1 VWTITLRDLQY
12 RRRQFGIAVIGAGML
27 FALTLAI
34 TGAAAGFYSEAHSA
48 LDSVGADAWVV
59 GKGVSGPFTSPS
71 VVDPSS
77 AAQVQGAQTVDPV
90 IIKLS
95 TMTKGSGFQGVGFI
109 GHRIGGLGAPPP
121 AQGRAPERP
130 GEAVVDSSL
139 GAGIGSQIVIE
150 GHPLTVTGLVHGKT
164 YNTGI
169 PLIYGTLEDGQALA
183 FGGRPLA
190 SALITRGT
198 PSQVPAGLVVLSN
211 RQVFVD
217 LTRPTANARKTL
229 GSTRLFMWAVGAV
242 IIGAVTYLSALERV
256 RDFAVLKAVGAAGR
270 TLVASVVIEAVLAAL
285 AAAILGMALSQV
297 VVPMFA
303 PLRIDITTVAYAAL
317 PVVAVIMGILASLVA
332 VRRVMNVDPAL
343 AFG

>member
-1 VWTITLRDLQY
+1 MWMITLRDLQY
-12 RRRQFGIAVIGAGML
+12 RRRQFGIAVVGAGML

-34 TGAAAGFYSEAHSA
+34 TGAAAGFYAEAHDA
-48 LDSVGADAWVV
+48 LNSVNADAWVV
-59 GKGVSGPFTSPS
+59 AKGVSGPFTSPS
-71 VVDPSS
+71 VVDPAS
-77 AAQVQGAQTVDPV
+77 AAQVRGTQAADPI

-95 TMTKGSGFQGVGFI
+95 TMTKGGGFQGVGFI
-109 GHRIGGLGAPPP
+109 GHPIGGLGAPPP
-121 AQGRAPERP
+121 AKGRAPQRP

-139 GAGIGSQIVIE
+139 GAGIGRQIVIE

-169 PLIYGTLEDGQALA
+169 PLVYGTLEDGQALA

-190 SALITRGT
+190 SALITKGT
-198 PSQVPAGLVVLSN
+198 PSEVPAGMVVLSN
-211 RQVFVD
+211 RAVFVD

-229 GSTRLFMWAVGAV
+229 GSTRTFMWGVGAV

-270 TLVASVVIEAVLAAL
+270 SLVASVVIEAVLAAL
-285 AAAILGMALSQV
+285 AAALLGIALSQV

-303 PLRIDITTVAYAAL
+303 PLRIDITAVAYGAL
-317 PVVAVIMGILASLVA
+317 PLVAVIIGVLASLVA
-332 VRRVMNVDPAL
+332 VRRVMSVDPAL